1 MSSEEK
7 SADQLSESD
16 KLTMSH
22 YILLGMLT
30 LLNLLN
36 IVDRQLL
43 SSFANYIVPDLNL
56 SNSQFGLLTGLMF
69 MVFYSFMALIM
80 GALADIYNRPRLISA
95 AVFLWSIC
103 TAASGAAKGFMSLAI
118 PRMLIG
124 VGEST
129 LSPAA
134 ISMLADK
141 FPVVKR
147 GFASGFYY
155 MGVSVGFGA
164 SLLVAGY
171 LGPAIGWRNCFYLLG
186 GLGILLSIAVLFIT
200 DVPRRQVSGL
210 SVEQKKQNVKSK
222 LTQLFIALRAS
233 PALCLTMV
241 GGMCVH
247 IMFGATAFDQL
258 WYVQERGY
266 DRALIAQTTGWFGLC
281 SGITGNLLGG
291 IGSDYWRKITK
302 KSRLSFLFWT
312 MLLLAPINIYYRIAD
327 PGSFFFWLGVFFTF
341 FQLGVAYGPV
351 YATIQELAP
360 PHICSTAV
368 AFNILLSSVLGVGM
382 SITISGF
389 LIDYF
394 LAIGSSSPFTLSLL
408 IFTILSF
415 ASVPAFYF
423 AVKYHKRE
431 TTF

>member
-1 MSSEEK
+1 MSKEK
-7 SADQLSESD
+7 IASSPSESD
-16 KLTMSH
+16 KITMSH

-30 LLNLLN
+30 LLNVLN

-43 SSFANYIVPDLNL
+43 SSFANFIVPDLNL
-56 SNSQFGLLTGLMF
+56 TNSQFGLLTGLMF

-95 AVFLWSIC
+95 AVFLWSVC
-103 TAASGAAKGFMSLAI
+103 TAASGAAKGFVSLAI

-171 LGPAIGWRNCFYLLG
+171 LGPALGWRMCFYLLG
-186 GLGILLSIAVLFIT
+186 GIGVLLSIAILFVT
-200 DVPRRQVSGL
+200 DVPRRQSTL
-210 SVEQKKQNVKSK
+210 TNTEQNKQNIKTKLKELFKS
-222 LTQLFIALRAS
+222 LRAS
-233 PALCLTMV
+233 PAICLTIA

-247 IMFGATAFDQL
+247 FMFGANAFDQL

-266 DRALIAQTTGWFGLC
+266 DRALIAQTTGWFGVVGGV
-281 SGITGNLLGG
+281 SGNLIGG
-291 IGSDYWRKITK
+291 IGSDYWKKITN

-312 MLLLAPINIYYRIAD
+312 LLLLAPINIYYRIAD
-327 PGSFFFWLGVFFTF
+327 PGSVLFWLGVFFTF
-341 FQLGVAYGPV
+341 FQLGVMYGPV
-351 YATIQELAP
+351 YATLQELAP
-360 PHICSTAV
+360 PHICSSTV
-368 AFNILLSSVLGVGM
+368 AFNILMSSVVGVGM
-382 SITISGF
+382 SITASGF

-394 LAIGSSSPFTLSLL
+394 AGQQVASPYSLSLL
-408 IFTILSF
+408 VFTILSMV
-415 ASVPAFYF
+415 SIPVFYF
-423 AVKYHKRE
+423 AVKYHKKE